1 MAEANIN
8 ESPDVSPRKW
18 LLATMLCM
26 IPVFLLFAYFGDPGR
41 GRAAAI
47 ATGAIM
53 LAVGGRSSL
62 KSQRWFWV
70 TLAVIIVLHVLLVVL
85 IPWTSK
91 SYPGPILLPFGA
103 LDYFIVWGCIKLVE
117 KAMSRGD
124 AASSQ
129 V

>member
-1 MAEANIN
+1 MAEADIDR
-8 ESPDVSPRKW
+8 SADMSVRKW
-18 LLATMLCM
+18 LLLTMLSM
-26 IPVFLLFAYFGDPGR
+26 IPMFLLFTYFGDAGK

-70 TLAVIIVLHVLLVVL
+70 TLTIIIAVHVLLVLL

-124 AASSQ
+124 AVSSQ
-129 V
+129 A

>member
-1 MAEANIN
+1 MEEANN
-8 ESPDVSPRKW
+8 DQSHDVSPRKW
-18 LLATMLCM
+18 LLVTILCM
-26 IPVFLLFAYFGDPGR
+26 VPVFLLFAYFGYPGK

-53 LAVGGRSSL
+53 LAVAGRSGL

-70 TLAVIIVLHVLLVVL
+70 TLTIIIAVHVLFVLL

-117 KAMSRGD
+117 KRAKKTSPPQT
-124 AASSQ
+124 A
-129 V
+129 